1 MKKRIKLNCTPE
13 GIDHQHR
20 LRQQLEVVRDLSNG
34 GCGEP
39 LVHLGGIREL
49 KGVNRLMKQFNYK
62 SNPKYLLQKRH

>member
-1 MKKRIKLNCTPE
+1 MKNRIKLNCRPE

-34 GCGEP
+34 GRGEP

-49 KGVNRLMKQFNYK
+49 KGVNSFTKQLDDK
-62 SNPKYLLQKRH
+62 SDTK